1 MATMMTPS
9 LQRTPT
15 DVTYISLDEAFAHFN
30 NELFDGELP
39 AILITLQ
46 RRKDVRGYF
55 SAAKFARRGSVGN
68 PIDEIALNPAT
79 FHGRS
84 DPEILSTLVHEMVHL
99 WQRHRGQPGRG
110 RHHNGEW
117 ADRTQAAGLMPTTT
131 GEIGAPRTGDHV
143 THVIIPGGPFDLACQ
158 MLLAGGRRVIWFQDL
173 TDERSERLRK
183 AKAAAHTLFVCPQCR
198 EQNVRG
204 RPSTHVV
211 VCGDCGVR
219 LVAG

>member
-15 DVTYISLDEAFAHFN
+15 DVTYIGLDEAFAHFN

-55 SAAKFARRGSVGN
+55 SAAKFAPRGSVGN

-99 WQRHRGQPGRG
+99 WQRHCGQPGRG
-110 RHHNGEW
+110 
-117 ADRTQAAGLMPTTT
+117 Q
-131 GEIGAPRTGDHV
+131 IGRA
-143 THVIIPGGPFDLACQ
+143 
-158 MLLAGGRRVIWFQDL
+158 
-173 TDERSERLRK
+173 S
-183 AKAAAHTLFVCPQCR
+183 CR
-198 EQNVRG
+198 ERV
-204 RPSTHVV
+204 
-211 VCGDCGVR
+211 
-219 LVAG
+219 